1 MSPSQATATKAASA
15 TDSAGAS
22 LAQTKA
28 LAETLAA
35 DPDPKVQNSKFL
47 HFLSKMSRGE
57 LYIDD
62 NQVRGGQQRP
72 RPRVMCTTRNAMRNG
87 CSAGERAISI
97 RHRSRE
103 HRTT

>member
-1 MSPSQATATKAASA
+1 MPSSRTVRAVVSAWQATATKAASA

-62 NQVRGGQQRP
+62 NKV
-72 RPRVMCTTRNAMRNG
+72 
-87 CSAGERAISI
+87 
-97 RHRSRE
+97 
-103 HRTT
+103 